1 MTVVQPL
8 AIFAALRPRLFGIAY
23 RMLGSAAEAED
34 VLQDAWVR
42 WSAAARGPIDDPTG
56 FLVTMVARQALDV
69 LGSARVRRSAYVGP
83 WLPEPIATAPTTD
96 PHALSLA
103 FLLLLER
110 LTPAE
115 RAAYLLVEVFDYS
128 HAEVAAMLG
137 KTEVGCRQLAARARK
152 AVRTGRPRPIEPEAH
167 QRLLVGFVT
176 ACAGGDVTG
185 LARMLADDV
194 RCLTDGGGRV
204 TAARRVVTGADRV
217 ARMMIGLARK
227 QAGAA
232 PRLAWLN
239 GEPALVL
246 ATAAR
251 IETVVTVAV
260 VDGRIATVCVVR
272 NPDKLHGLAAPRAVG

>member
-1 MTVVQPL
+1 MTVDEPL

-34 VLQDAWVR
+34 VVQDAWVR
-42 WSAAARGPIDDPTG
+42 WSGAAQREIEDPTG

-69 LGSARVRRSAYVGP
+69 LGSARVRRAAYVGP
-83 WLPEPIATAPTTD
+83 WLPEPISTAPTTD

-103 FLLLLER
+103 FLHLLER

-115 RAAYLLVEVFDYS
+115 RAAYLLVEVFDYR

-137 KTEVGCRQLAARARK
+137 KTEAGCRQLVARARK
-152 AVRTGRPRPIEPEAH
+152 AVRAGRPRPVAPDAH
-167 QRLLVGFVT
+167 QRILVGFLS
-176 ACAGGDVTG
+176 ACASGDVAG

-194 RCLTDGGGRV
+194 ACLSDGGGRV
-204 TAARRVVTGADRV
+204 TAARRVVTGPDRV

-227 QAGAA
+227 QAGTA
-232 PRLAWLN
+232 PRLVWLN

-246 ATAAR
+246 AAAER
-251 IETVVTVAV
+251 IEAVVTVAV
-260 VDGRIATVCVVR
+260 VEARIATICLVR
-272 NPDKLHGLAAPRAVG
+272 NPDKLRGLAAPRVVG